1 LKDSFG
7 DKVFYSINYLLLAAG
22 ALTCLLPLLHIL
34 SLSLSDA
41 HAVLSGRVTL
51 VPVGWTLEAYNLLL
65 NGTNIVQSFR
75 NSVIITV
82 CGVILSMVFTIL
94 AAYPLSRRYFYG
106 RRFFTL
112 LLVFTMLF
120 QGGIIPTFLV
130 LKFFNVINTFSVVWL
145 LNLVSVFNM
154 LVMRTYFQNIS
165 EEVQESSRIDGCNEW
180 RLILQIML
188 PLSLPVIAALSLFYG
203 VGYWNAFMQV
213 LIYINDTDKYNLTVL
228 VQQMIRSQ
236 SFMQDMMQAIP
247 EDARQMQMT
256 PESVRAAGIMVMVIP
271 MLVVYPF
278 VQKYFVKGVMLGSI
292 KE

>member
-1 LKDSFG
+1 MKDTLG
-7 DKVFYSINYLLLAAG
+7 DKVFYGVNYLVLAVG
-22 ALTCLLPLLHIL
+22 AITCILPLLHIF
-34 SLSLSDA
+34 SLSLSDS
-41 HAVLSGRVTL
+41 HAVLSGRVTIF
-51 VPVGWTLEAYNLLL
+51 PVGWSIEAYDLLI
-65 NGTNIVQSFR
+65 NGTNVMQAFA

-82 CGVILSMVFTIL
+82 CGVVFSMLFTIL

-106 RRFFTL
+106 RRFFTM

-130 LKFFNVINTFSVVWL
+130 LKFFNVINSFSAVWL

-154 LVMRTYFQNIS
+154 LVMRTYFQNIP
-165 EEVQESSRIDGCNEW
+165 EEVQESARIDGCNEW
-180 RLILQIML
+180 RLIVKIML
-188 PLSLPVIAALSLFYG
+188 PLSLPVMAALSLFYG

-213 LIYINDTDKYNLTVL
+213 LIYINDTSKYNLTVL
-228 VQQMIRSQ
+228 VQQMIQSQ
-236 SFMQDMMQAIP
+236 SLMQDMMHAAP
-247 EDARQMQMT
+247 EDARQMT

-278 VQKYFVKGVMLGSI
+278 LQKYFVKGVMLGSV

>member
-1 LKDSFG
+1 MKDTFG
-7 DKVFYSINYLLLAAG
+7 DKLFYSINYVLLAAG
-22 ALTCLLPLLHIL
+22 ALTCVLPLLHIL

-51 VPVGWTLEAYNLLL
+51 IPVGLTLEAYDLLIS
-65 NGTNIVQSFR
+65 GTNIVQAFM

-82 CGVILSMVFTIL
+82 GGVLLSMLFTIL
-94 AAYPLSRRYFYG
+94 AAYPLSRRNFYG

-112 LLVFTMLF
+112 LLVFTMMF
-120 QGGIIPTFLV
+120 QGGMIPTFLV
-130 LKFFNVINTFSVVWL
+130 LKYFHVINTFSAVWL

-154 LVMRTYFQNIS
+154 LVMRTYFQNIP
-165 EEVQESSRIDGCNEW
+165 EEVQESARIDGCSEW
-180 RLILQIML
+180 RLIVQIML

-213 LIYINDTDKYNLTVL
+213 LIYINDTNKYNLTVL

-236 SFMQDMMQAIP
+236 SLLQDMMQAIP

-271 MLVVYPF
+271 MLIVYPF
-278 VQKYFVKGVMLGSI
+278 LQKYFVKGVMLGSV